1 MTRRSILL
9 VVLWMSGALVSFSA
23 TAVAVRALAR
33 SFSVFEMLS
42 LRNAAGV
49 AILLAFA
56 LAKPALRASLRPH
69 RIGLHAVRNLVHFG
83 GTYAWTLGVTLLP
96 LATVFALE
104 FTTPVWVAGLAVLM
118 LGERLT
124 ASRLVAIVLG
134 FAGVIVI
141 LRPGLEALQ
150 PAALV
155 VLGSALGFALTAIA
169 TKTLTRTVPTFA
181 ILFWMNVMQ
190 LPLNLAGSDPAFWTR
205 IDAAQALPIAGIAV
219 CGLFS
224 HFCLT
229 NAYRHGDATMVVPLD
244 FLRIPLIAIVG
255 WQLYGESLDPFVFL
269 GSVFIIVGILWNL
282 RAEARAPLVK
292 PAP

>member
-1 MTRRSILL
+1 VTRRSILL
-9 VVLWMSGALVSFSA
+9 VVMWMSGALVSFSA

-33 SFSVFEMLS
+33 TFSVFEMLA

-49 AILLAFA
+49 LILLGFA
-56 LAKPALRASLRPH
+56 LANPALRATLRP
-69 RIGLHAVRNLVHFG
+69 RRMGLHGVRNVVHFG

-104 FTTPVWVAGLAVLM
+104 FTTPVWVAGLAVLL

-141 LRPGLEALQ
+141 LRPGLESLR
-150 PAALV
+150 PASLV
-155 VLGSALGFALTAIA
+155 VLGAALGFALTAIA

-190 LPLNLAGSDPAFWTR
+190 LPLNLAGSDPAFWSR
-205 IDAAQALPIAGIAV
+205 IGSAQALPIATISI

-244 FLRIPLIAIVG
+244 FLRIPLIALVG

-269 GSVFIIVGILWNL
+269 GSVLIIAGILWNL
-282 RAEARAPLVK
+282 RSEARGPVAQ
-292 PAP
+292 PAA